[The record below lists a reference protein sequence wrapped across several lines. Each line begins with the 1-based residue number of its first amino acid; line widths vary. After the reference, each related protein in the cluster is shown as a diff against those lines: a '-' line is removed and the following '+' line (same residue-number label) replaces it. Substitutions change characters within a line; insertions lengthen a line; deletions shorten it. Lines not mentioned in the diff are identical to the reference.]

1 MEYLEKIFQGDDI
14 MIKVAVLGYG
24 TVGSGV
30 VEVLDNNKDIIA
42 NRVGE
47 EITVSHV
54 LDLREFPGDR
64 ISEILVHDFEDI
76 LQDDEVKIVAEAMG
90 GIEPAFTF
98 AKKALEQ
105 GKHFCTS
112 NKELVAKHGAELIAF
127 AKENNVNFMF
137 EASVGG
143 GIPVIRGINA
153 SLRQEKIVEIA
164 GILNGTTNYMMTK
177 MDNEGVDFDEVLKD
191 AQDKGYAERNP
202 EADVEG
208 YDACRKIAILSSLA
222 YGKQVNF
229 EDIYTEGI
237 TKISTTDMKY
247 AKAMKKTIKLLG
259 TSKVVDGEVSA
270 MVAPFLVD
278 RKSPLYAVNDVFNAI
293 LIKGNMLGDTMFYGA
308 GAGKL
313 PTASAVVADI
323 VDIAC
328 NLNKNVPIIWNKD
341 KLELNKFDNI
351 VSDFFVRVDN
361 TDGKAKDN
369 VFNAFEDIEEI
380 EKIVDNE
387 YAFIVRNMSEGDF
400 KALINKVNNVLSI
413 IRIKG

>member
-127 AKENNVNFMF
+127 AK
-137 EASVGG
+137 
-143 GIPVIRGINA
+143 
-153 SLRQEKIVEIA
+153 
-164 GILNGTTNYMMTK
+164 
-177 MDNEGVDFDEVLKD
+177 
-191 AQDKGYAERNP
+191 
-202 EADVEG
+202 
-208 YDACRKIAILSSLA
+208 
-222 YGKQVNF
+222 
-229 EDIYTEGI
+229 
-237 TKISTTDMKY
+237 
-247 AKAMKKTIKLLG
+247 
-259 TSKVVDGEVSA
+259 
-270 MVAPFLVD
+270 
-278 RKSPLYAVNDVFNAI
+278 
-293 LIKGNMLGDTMFYGA
+293 
-308 GAGKL
+308 
-313 PTASAVVADI
+313 
-323 VDIAC
+323 
-328 NLNKNVPIIWNKD
+328 
-341 KLELNKFDNI
+341 
-351 VSDFFVRVDN
+351 
-361 TDGKAKDN
+361 
-369 VFNAFEDIEEI
+369 
-380 EKIVDNE
+380 
-387 YAFIVRNMSEGDF
+387 
-400 KALINKVNNVLSI
+400 
-413 IRIKG
+413 